1 MRFDIPKIKSR
12 ETRPGQYQVYFSH
25 QGKQIFLQ
33 RDASGDPLRDMD
45 QVKAVICDLQGNGY
59 DPAYWGKVKTHTFEK
74 TVNDWVRL
82 SDCSPEWL
90 EKRKRIV
97 KNIFVPSFGKID
109 VKDIPKINTKIREFN
124 VHLKGRIGDKYRKN
138 LIGELKTF
146 FHSISDLLPRMP
158 KFPKIKIQ
166 KPVIHWIGKESQD
179 QIFEFIPDRYY
190 HREILTLMRY
200 TACRPNEAGG
210 FLKENIQWHNSQFAL
225 ATVLGKG
232 KTIKKNTKNKQE
244 KMFSFIPELEDAL
257 MKAKNDPSPFV
268 FHINGRPYTT
278 RRLEKIWDRAN
289 RLATE
294 KYGTPRVNLYNGLKH
309 SFGSQRLNDG
319 YSYDEIAEV
328 MGISPQMVRQRYA
341 KYETKKLVSVMRG
354 NRASVHAPF
363 IEPLEAKS
371 LKSQEKWSGRE
382 DLNLRHLTPHA
393 SALPG
398 CATPRD

>member
-1 MRFDIPKIKSR
+1 MKFDISNIKFR
-12 ETRPGQYQVYFSH
+12 QTRPGQYQVYFSH

-33 RDASGDPLRDMD
+33 RDSLGDPLRDMR

-59 DPAYWGKVKTHTFEK
+59 DPAYWGKEKTHTFEK

-97 KNIFVPSFGKID
+97 KNIFVPFFGKMD
-109 VKDIPKINTKIREFN
+109 VKDIPEINAKIREFN
-124 VHLKGRIGDKYRKN
+124 IYLKGRIGDKYRKN

-158 KFPKIKIQ
+158 KFPKIKVQ
-166 KPVIHWIGKESQD
+166 KPVIRWVESEIQD
-179 QIFEFIPDRYY
+179 QIFEFIPE
-190 HREILTLMRY
+190 HHLFIFTFMRY

-210 FLKENIQWHNSQFAL
+210 FLKINIFWDRREFAL

-232 KTIKKNTKNKQE
+232 KNIKNNTKNKRE
-244 KMFSFIPELEDAL
+244 KMFPFIPELEDGL
-257 MKAKNDPSPFV
+257 MKATNDPSPFV
-268 FHINGRPYTT
+268 FNMDGRPYTT

-289 RLATE
+289 KLATE

-309 SFGSQRLNDG
+309 SFGNQRLDDG

-341 KYETKKLVSVMRG
+341 KYQTKKLVSVMRG
-354 NRASVHAPF
+354 KRASVHTPF
-363 IEPLEAKS
+363 IEPMDANLFK
-371 LKSQEKWSGRE
+371 LQEKWSGRE

-398 CATPRD
+398 CATPR